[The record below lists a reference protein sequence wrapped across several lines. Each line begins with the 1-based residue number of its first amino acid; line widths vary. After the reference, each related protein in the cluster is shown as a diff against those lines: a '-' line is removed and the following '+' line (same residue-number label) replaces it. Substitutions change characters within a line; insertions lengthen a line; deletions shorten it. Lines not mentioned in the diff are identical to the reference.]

1 MPRLSV
7 TAAIAAAPDVV
18 WSALED
24 VPSVVGCV
32 PGMELVEVRPDGSFV
47 GRMGVRLGP
56 VRANFAGEASFRE
69 RDVAQRR
76 AVIEGKGVDK
86 AGGSRASALLTY
98 VVGAAEAGPG
108 STIAMDVDYT
118 LTGALAQMG
127 RTGILQDVATALT
140 QEFARNLEAK
150 LAASVPAAPASDE
163 AAGSTTAS
171 PASAAPRPVPAAAK
185 PLGLGGLIL
194 IVLKGWW
201 RRLVG

>member
-150 LAASVPAAPASDE
+150 LAADVPAAPADDAAE
-163 AAGSTTAS
+163 APAGSLA
-171 PASAAPRPVPAAAK
+171 PAAARPAPAAAK